1 MRFWIVLT
9 DIRQPPA
16 GASNDDKPLFEI
28 PATTTLAD
36 IVQLI
41 RETYHA
47 RSNRQDK
54 TDKQIAALN
63 DKINHPRRRSNSI
76 SSSASDASDRDI
88 IRTNNDPQQTPTRT
102 PKLPTPTPQIKTPIA
117 QIPSPFPQA
126 FTPVLQSRNL
136 VQLPRPR
143 APARYQCRFITSSL
157 QCRNKGV
164 NKNSAQ
170 LKLFRRL
177 VFKTSKMTGLQSMN
191 SVEANNNIN
200 NNYRPIST
208 FCQKP
213 GHTIDICFKRTAQT
227 NNQNFSLQQNSNVR
241 NYNNYNIQVCNYC
254 QKPGHTIDICFKRR
268 AQENKQNLPP

>member
-1 MRFWIVLT
+1 EGSLILVIARFLIVT
-9 DIRQPPA
+9 CYAMEYSIFQKHGNVRISVASVFPAQDHYHDIHISNVTFCDSRQPPA

-143 APARYQCRFITSSL
+143 AVTDADPHTTPSL
-157 QCRNKGV
+157 RPKDY
-164 NKNSAQ
+164 
-170 LKLFRRL
+170 
-177 VFKTSKMTGLQSMN
+177 LQSILYFDGTPMCYDAR
-191 SVEANNNIN
+191 EFI
-200 NNYRPIST
+200 IH
-208 FCQKP
+208 QK
-213 GHTIDICFKRTAQT
+213 
-227 NNQNFSLQQNSNVR
+227 
-241 NYNNYNIQVCNYC
+241 Y
-254 QKPGHTIDICFKRR
+254 
-268 AQENKQNLPP
+268 